1 MKMTKWMLTGWTVA
15 LAMTAASAGMG
26 SDRSSAKIAGDL
38 RETMSLGREQR
49 VIVSF
54 APGVADQDMAA
65 AFSRAGRTARRL
77 GQDRMFATS
86 LNRRDIEALASDARV
101 QSISPDR
108 RVVATMDIA
117 VPTVGGDRLQTYLGY
132 TGKGVTVAVLDSGV
146 APTNSVPAARLA
158 ARIDFTESLNATD
171 QYGHGTH
178 IASTIGGG
186 GERGSV
192 RGMVWTENRT
202 GASQTKSWPAGNG
215 TPSPFSNSP

>member
-1 MKMTKWMLTGWTVA
+1 
-15 LAMTAASAGMG
+15 
-26 SDRSSAKIAGDL
+26 
-38 RETMSLGREQR
+38 
-49 VIVSF
+49 
-54 APGVADQDMAA
+54 
-65 AFSRAGRTARRL
+65 
-77 GQDRMFATS
+77 
-86 LNRRDIEALASDARV
+86 RV

-192 RGMVWTENRT
+192 RGMAP
-202 GASQTKSWPAGNG
+202 GAKIVSLKVLDANG
-215 TPSPFSNSP
+215 QGYVSDVARAIDW